1 MIETTLLI
9 LSIGTPL
16 PQILSSEQPKP
27 ANICATNISMP
38 DGTGQPDGASTS
50 RQEPWWPRKYNSQT
64 ADPWV
69 TNSKQPKRIITDEQG
84 RLKEICFIDDVGNPC
99 HYDNVPFAI
108 LRFHYDDRG
117 NLIRAEYLDEHAQ
130 WYKPDDL
137 PILCGRFDFTYDAQ
151 NRLASQTSI
160 GPDGKP
166 YNLTTGTQGLRYA
179 TFHHTYDTQGRLIET
194 LLLDAEGR
202 PIHAEPH
209 QYTRTK
215 HAYDDRSRTI
225 TTTFE
230 DELGRPSTWF
240 YGAASWVETY
250 DEHGKR
256 TSRRFIDSTGSPIE
270 RADATGETCTYDNN
284 GRETTRTGLTVRN
297 GKETPG
303 ITTRYEYDQAGR
315 CIREAQWNADS
326 SPAAHRNGAHATIT
340 RYDSSGNII
349 QKYGIDPEEK
359 RIGSSAIIAYDDN
372 GRVVRITNVDEQD
385 NPSPPKSTG
394 YQYYAEHAAIRQYY
408 ARPLPAAIL
417 EYTYDRLGNRTSITK
432 KDTSGTPDPGQ
443 SGWTTA
449 RPTYDARSNCTGVSY
464 FDAEGRPVIDRSTGY
479 ASARHTYDRRNRRIR
494 SEYFDAEGNPLPGE
508 PRTETR

>member
-1 MIETTLLI
+1 MIETALLI
-9 LSIGTPL
+9 LGLGTPL
-16 PQILSSEQPKP
+16 PQTPSSEQPKP

-38 DGTGQPDGASTS
+38 GGTEPAKASPS
-50 RQEPWWPRKYNSQT
+50 RQEPWWPQKHSSTPTQIT
-64 ADPWV
+64 EKWAM
-69 TNSKQPKRIITDEQG
+69 NSKLPKRITTDKQG
-84 RLKEICFIDDVGNPC
+84 RLTEICFIDEAGNPC
-99 HYDNVPFAI
+99 LYDNMPFAI
-108 LRFHYDDRG
+108 LRFHYDARG
-117 NLIRAEYLDEHAQ
+117 NLIRAEYLDENAQ

-179 TFHHTYDTQGRLIET
+179 TFRHTYDTQGRLIET

-240 YGAASWVETY
+240 YGAASRVETY
-250 DEHGKR
+250 DEQGQR

-270 RADATGETCTYDNN
+270 RADATGETCTYDNT
-284 GRETTRTGLTVRN
+284 GRKTTRTGLTVRN

-303 ITTRYEYDQAGR
+303 ITTRYEYDEAGR
-315 CIREAQWNADS
+315 CIRESQWNADA
-326 SPAAHRNGAHATIT
+326 SPATRHNGSHVEIT
-340 RYDSSGNII
+340 RYDAAGNII
-349 QKYGIDPEEK
+349 QKYDINPEGT
-359 RIGSSAIIAYDDN
+359 RIGSSAILAYDAN
-372 GRVVRITNVDEQD
+372 GRIVKITNVDEQD
-385 NPSPPKSTG
+385 NPAPPDETKKGFIFTHTVVAD
-394 YQYYAEHAAIRQYY
+394 Y
-408 ARPLPAAIL
+408 PLPAAII
-417 EYTYDRLGNRTSITK
+417 EYTYDNLGNCTSITK
-432 KDTSGTPDPGQ
+432 KDPSGNPAPDQ

-449 RPTYDARSNCTGVSY
+449 RHTYDARSNCTGASY
-464 FDAEGRPVIDRSTGY
+464 FDADDRPTIDRSKGY
-479 ASARHTYDRRNRRIR
+479 ASARYTHDRRNSLIR
-494 SEYFDAEGNPLPGE
+494 SEYFDAAGNHLPVK
-508 PRTETR
+508 PHSSTR